1 MEPASKPYPR
11 TFLFLRDISRMSI
24 NMLKKRI
31 LKLLKDQRLSMYKEK
46 IKVDSLP
53 TESFTE
59 KMAKHTLSLVRSIKT
74 P

>member
-1 MEPASKPYPR
+1 
-11 TFLFLRDISRMSI
+11 
-24 NMLKKRI
+24 MLKKRI

-46 IKVDSLP
+46 MKVDSLP

-59 KMAKHTLSLVRSIKT
+59 KMEKHTLSLVRSIKT